1 MNFSKE
7 YLIEL
12 SNKTHFIKDTL
23 EKMLRLSRILE
34 FLNNDE
40 FFKDKFA
47 LKGGTAINLT
57 VVELPRL
64 SIDID
69 LDFVEN
75 CTKEEIALIR
85 PQINENLTKY
95 MIKEGYF
102 QSAPLKEY
110 YALQSFMFGYINNAN
125 NIDNIKIE
133 INYIDRCHVLPLEH
147 KKIICKWL
155 NESFEILTLN
165 TIELYASKINALL
178 SRFAPRDLY
187 DINIMIINNVIQDEE
202 MLKKCLIFYN
212 MIGGNQNIDSLAYE
226 GIDKINYFKYKT
238 QLKPVISKNENFN
251 LIEAKKNVI
260 SFLKKLIVINDNE
273 QKFIDEFK
281 KRVYKP
287 ELLFDNELEIY
298 NAKCH
303 PMALWRCNKK

>member
-1 MNFSKE
+1 M
-7 YLIEL
+7 
-12 SNKTHFIKDTL
+12 
-23 EKMLRLSRILE
+23 
-34 FLNNDE
+34 
-40 FFKDKFA
+40 
-47 LKGGTAINLT
+47 G
-57 VVELPRL
+57 
-64 SIDID
+64 
-69 LDFVEN
+69 
-75 CTKEEIALIR
+75 
-85 PQINENLTKY
+85 
-95 MIKEGYF
+95 
-102 QSAPLKEY
+102 
-110 YALQSFMFGYINNAN
+110 
-125 NIDNIKIE
+125 
-133 INYIDRCHVLPLEH
+133 
-147 KKIICKWL
+147 
-155 NESFEILTLN
+155 
-165 TIELYASKINALL
+165 ELYASKINALL